1 MLSQRDVNHN
11 TVFKIRRCFLW
22 QNTYFQMD
30 IYKAPVNELCF
41 GLILLDTYTTLSG
54 EALRA
59 KLPNFLEITRE
70 VTNDPMYSMF
80 NLSMKTRRQSA
91 PIAIGGLNPFSLSP
105 STTTTTTTPNRLLAN
120 GGGLVDKKGLAAT
133 TTAMKIKEEEKE
145 VNNNDT
151 AAGKMNLVNGKVN
164 GLVKGEGDK

>member
-54 EALRA
+54 EALKA

-70 VTNDPMYSMF
+70 VTNDPMYSMY

-91 PIAIGGLNPFSLSP
+91 PVSLSP
-105 STTTTTTTPNRLLAN
+105 FNSIPAEISNRLFTNDLGKVTTGEINKKIRHGSTTTSSTTIP
-120 GGGLVDKKGLAAT
+120 V
-133 TTAMKIKEEEKE
+133 KIVEEEKE
-145 VNNNDT
+145 VNNNNT
-151 AAGKMNLVNGKVN
+151 EEKMNIVKGKMNGI
-164 GLVKGEGDK
+164 VKENK